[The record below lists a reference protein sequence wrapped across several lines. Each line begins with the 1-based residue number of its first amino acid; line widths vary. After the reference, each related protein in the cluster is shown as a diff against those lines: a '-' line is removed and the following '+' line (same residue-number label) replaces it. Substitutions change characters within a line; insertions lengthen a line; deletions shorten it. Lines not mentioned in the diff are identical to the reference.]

1 VKFES
6 RRKIHQKYRPT
17 IIMHGVEQEVVQ
29 GFHITSG
36 MMTAALLI
44 FLGSYG
50 AIISEKVHRTIVA
63 IFGGALM
70 IIIGEVMGFYGQHVA
85 VGAIDFNTVGLLV
98 GMMIIVGITK
108 DTGIFQYVAVRAAKI
123 AKGDPWKI
131 LLMFAIITAVFS
143 ALLDNVTT
151 VLLMVPMTFVICDNL
166 KINPM
171 PFLLV
176 EIFMSNVGGT
186 ATLIGDPPNILIGS
200 AAGLTFMEFVQNLAP
215 VVVVM
220 IIVLIP
226 LFKFWYGKKIKTSE
240 ENKARVMQLDE
251 KESIKNPTLLKK
263 SLFTL
268 TLVILGFF
276 FHGALGME
284 AATIALFG
292 AGLLLFLD
300 GKNPERV
307 LEEVEWVTIFF
318 FIGLFVLVG
327 GLEHVGAINWAA
339 EKMLEL
345 TQGDFQITSILILW
359 GAAFFSAFVDN
370 IPFVATMIPL
380 VEQMNG
386 VFAEGLNPI
395 WWSLALGACLGGN
408 GTLVGASAN
417 LVVAGMAEK
426 SGYKIKFVDFMKV
439 GLVVMVITVAIAQI
453 YMWIKFY

>member
-1 VKFES
+1 MNQTGKFCV
-6 RRKIHQKYRPT
+6 IT
-17 IIMHGVEQEVVQ
+17 MVHGAEQEV
-29 GFHITSG
+29 FHVTSG

-50 AIISEKVHRTIVA
+50 AIISEKIHRTIIA

-70 IIIGEVMGFYGQHVA
+70 IVVGELMGFYSQHGA
-85 VGAIDFNTVGLLV
+85 VGAVDFNTVGLLV

-131 LLMFAIITAVFS
+131 LLMFALITAVFS

-171 PFLLV
+171 PFLFV

-200 AAGLTFMEFVQNLAP
+200 AAGLTFMQFVENLGP

-220 IIVLIP
+220 MIVLIP
-226 LFKFWYGKKIKTSE
+226 LFKWWYGKKITTSR
-240 ENKARVMQLDE
+240 ENKERVMKLDE
-251 KESIKNPTLLKK
+251 RESIENPVLLKK
-263 SLFTL
+263 SLFVL
-268 TLVILGFF
+268 GLVVLGFF

-292 AGLLLFLD
+292 AGLLLLLD
-300 GKNPERV
+300 KKNPEKV

-359 GAAFFSAFVDN
+359 GAAVFSAFVDN

-380 VEQMNG
+380 VEQMHG
-386 VFAEGLNPI
+386 VFPQGLEPI

-426 SGYKIKFVDFMKV
+426 SGYKIGFVDFMKV
-439 GLVVMVITVAIAQI
+439 GLIIMTITVFIAQI
-453 YMWIKFY
+453 YMWLRFY

>member
-1 VKFES
+1 MEIIQNFQ
-6 RRKIHQKYRPT
+6 ITNGMIT
-17 IIMHGVEQEVVQ
+17 I
-29 GFHITSG
+29 
-36 MMTAALLI
+36 ALLI

-70 IIIGEVMGFYGQHVA
+70 IIAGEIMGFYNQHEATNA
-85 VGAIDFNTVGLLV
+85 VDFNTVGLLI

-108 DTGIFQYVAVRAAKI
+108 TTGVFQFVAVKSAKLV
-123 AKGDPWKI
+123 KGDPWKI
-131 LLMFAIITAVFS
+131 LLMFALITAIFS

-176 EIFMSNVGGT
+176 EIFMSNVGGA

-200 AAGLTFMEFVQNLAP
+200 AAGLTFMQFVEYLGP
-215 VVVVM
+215 V
-220 IIVLIP
+220 IVLIVP
-226 LFKFWYGKKIKTSE
+226 ILLVLFKFWYGKKIKTTKKNRE
-240 ENKARVMQLDE
+240 RVMELNE
-251 KESIKNPTLLKK
+251 IESIENPALLKK
-263 SLFTL
+263 ALFVL
-268 TLVILGFF
+268 ILVILGFF

-307 LEEVEWVTIFF
+307 LEEIEWVTIFF

-327 GLEHVGAINWAA
+327 GLEYVGAINWAA
-339 EKMLEL
+339 ERMLSL
-345 TQGDFQITSILILW
+345 TQGNFQITSVLILW
-359 GAAFFSAFVDN
+359 GAAVFSAFVDN

-380 VEQMNG
+380 VEQMEG
-386 VFAEGLNPI
+386 VFTQGLNPI

-426 SGYKIKFVDFMKV
+426 SGYKIKFLDFMKV
-439 GLVVMVITVAIAQI
+439 GLVIMFVTVAISQV
-453 YMWIKFY
+453 YLWVRFY

>member
-1 VKFES
+1 VRGFLF
-6 RRKIHQKYRPT
+6 IFNILIYF
-17 IIMHGVEQEVVQ
+17 MHGIEEVASH
-29 GFHITSG
+29 FEITSS
-36 MMTAALLI
+36 MLTVALLI

-50 AIISEKVHRTIVA
+50 AIISEKIHRTIIA

-70 IIIGEVMGFYGQHVA
+70 IIAGEIMGFYDQHQATSA
-85 VGAIDFNTVGLLV
+85 VDFNTVGLLV
-98 GMMIIVGITK
+98 GMMVIVGVTK
-108 DTGIFQYVAVRAAKI
+108 NTGIFQYVAVKSAKLM
-123 AKGDPWKI
+123 KGDPWKI
-131 LLMFAIITAVFS
+131 LLSFALITAVFS

-176 EIFMSNVGGT
+176 EIFMSNIGGT

-200 AAGLTFMEFVQNLAP
+200 AAGLTFMEFVQNLALP
-215 VVVVM
+215 VIVM

-226 LFKFWYGKKIKTSE
+226 LFKFWYGKQIKTSKKNRE
-240 ENKARVMQLDE
+240 RVMLLDE
-251 KESIKNPTLLKK
+251 RESIQDLSLLKK
-263 SLFTL
+263 SLFVL

-300 GKNPERV
+300 GKNPERA
-307 LEEVEWVTIFF
+307 LEGVEWVTIFF

-327 GLEHVGAINWAA
+327 GLEHVGAIDWAA
-339 EKMLEL
+339 QKMLAL
-345 TQGDFQITSILILW
+345 TQGDFQFTSILILW
-359 GAAFFSAFVDN
+359 GAAIFSAFVDN

-380 VEQMNG
+380 VDQMEG
-386 VFAEGLNPI
+386 VFAQGLEPI

-426 SGYKIKFVDFMKV
+426 SGYKIKFIDFMKI
-439 GLVVMVITVAIAQI
+439 GLVIMFITVTIAQI
-453 YMWIKFY
+453 YLWIRFY

>member
-1 VKFES
+1 
-6 RRKIHQKYRPT
+6 
-17 IIMHGVEQEVVQ
+17 MHGAEQEVIQ
-29 GFHITSG
+29 GFHITNG
-36 MMTAALLI
+36 MITAALLI
-44 FLGSYG
+44 FVGSYG

-70 IIIGEVMGFYGQHVA
+70 IIAGELMGFYNQHK
-85 VGAIDFNTVGLLV
+85 AIGSVDFNTVGLLV

-131 LLMFAIITAVFS
+131 LVMFAVITAMFS

-176 EIFMSNVGGT
+176 EVFMSNIGGT

-200 AAGLTFMEFVQNLAP
+200 AAGLTFMQFAQNLAP
-215 VVVVM
+215 VVAIM
-220 IIVLIP
+220 IIVIIP

-240 ENKARVMQLDE
+240 ENRERVMKLNE
-251 KESIKNPTLLKK
+251 NESITNPSLLKK
-263 SLFTL
+263 CLFVL
-268 TLVILGFF
+268 VLVISGFF

-300 GKNPERV
+300 SKNPERV

-327 GLEHVGAINWAA
+327 GIESVGAINWAA
-339 EKMLEL
+339 EKMLAL
-345 TQGDFQITSILILW
+345 TDGNFQFTSILILW
-359 GAAFFSAFVDN
+359 GAAIFSAFVDN

-386 VFAEGLNPI
+386 VFTQGLEPI

-426 SGYKIKFVDFMKV
+426 SGYKIKFMDFMKV
-439 GLVVMVITVAIAQI
+439 GLVVMFITIVISQI
-453 YMWIKFY
+453 YLWARFY

>member
-1 VKFES
+1 
-6 RRKIHQKYRPT
+6 
-17 IIMHGVEQEVVQ
+17 MHGAEQEVVQ

-36 MMTAALLI
+36 MLTAALLI

-50 AIISEKVHRTIVA
+50 AIISEKIHRTIVA

-70 IIIGEVMGFYGQHVA
+70 IIAGELMGFYGQHAA
-85 VGAIDFNTVGLLV
+85 VGSIDFNTVGLLV
-98 GMMIIVGITK
+98 GMMVIVGITK

-200 AAGLTFMEFVQNLAP
+200 AAGLTFMDFIQNLAP
-215 VVVVM
+215 VIIIMVVVL
-220 IIVLIP
+220 VF
-226 LFKFWYGKKIKTSE
+226 LFKFLYSKKIQATE
-240 ENKARVMQLDE
+240 ESKARIMKLDE
-251 KESIKNPTLLKK
+251 RESIKNLSLLKK
-263 SLFTL
+263 SLFVL
-268 TLVILGFF
+268 AVVILGFF

-292 AGLLLFLD
+292 AGLLLLLD

-327 GLEHVGAINWAA
+327 GLESVGAINWAA
-339 EKMLEL
+339 QKMLEL
-345 TQGDFQITSILILW
+345 THGDFQITSILILW

-380 VEQMNG
+380 VDQMNG
-386 VFAEGLNPI
+386 VFVEGINPI

-417 LVVAGMAEK
+417 LVVAGMSEK
-426 SGYKIKFVDFMKV
+426 AGYKIKFMDFMKI
-439 GLVVMVITVAIAQI
+439 GLIIMVITVAIAQI
-453 YMWIKFY
+453 YLYFKFY